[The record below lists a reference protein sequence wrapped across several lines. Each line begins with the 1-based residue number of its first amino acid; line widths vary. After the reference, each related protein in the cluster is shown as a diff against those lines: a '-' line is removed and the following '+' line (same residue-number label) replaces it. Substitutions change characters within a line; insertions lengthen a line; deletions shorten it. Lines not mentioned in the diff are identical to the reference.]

1 MIIKSG
7 IVRLMVLASFGSLAA
22 PALGA
27 EPYCKATLEN
37 VSAMLRE
44 AGYRAEAVVPEK
56 GDRYVR
62 SGAQGTGFRAYLY
75 TCDKAGACEDLQ
87 FSAGFDLPNG
97 LAAEKVNDWVRR
109 KRYTRVWL
117 DKEGDPY
124 IEMDINLDGC
134 VTPANVVANLRMWDH
149 LLGQFKEHIGV
160 K

>member
-1 MIIKSG
+1 MILKSG
-7 IVRLMVLASFGSLAA
+7 NWLAMTALLAGLAA
-22 PALGA
+22 PTLAA
-27 EPYCKATLEN
+27 EPFCKATLEN
-37 VSAMLRE
+37 VSAILRS
-44 AGYRAEAVVPEK
+44 AGYRAEPVIPEK

-62 SGAQGTGFRAYLY
+62 SGTQGTGFRAYLY
-75 TCDKAGACEDLQ
+75 ICDKAGACEDLQ

-97 LAAEKVNDWVRR
+97 LSAEKVNDWVRR

-124 IEMDINLDGC
+124 IELDMNLDGC
-134 VTPANVVANLRMWDH
+134 VTAENVVANLRMWDH